1 MNKLNFENFRISL
14 IYDDH
19 GSNFSKI
26 AVYVNWWSLDPGVG
40 ITLKNNGHMEKDSF
54 ESLLNLLMTRP
65 YILICI
71 FVVVNKNRFESGRD
85 QVAIRKK
92 ANLEIEESLEL
103 DRITSLNEIN
113 SSIIIETPII
123 TLLLIFQLII
133 H

>member
-1 MNKLNFENFRISL
+1 M
-14 IYDDH
+14 
-19 GSNFSKI
+19 
-26 AVYVNWWSLDPGVG
+26 WSLDPC
-40 ITLKNNGHMEKDSF
+40 IILNNYGHVIKVSF
-54 ESLLNLLMTRP
+54 ESPLNLLMTRP
-65 YILICI
+65 YILICT
-71 FVVVNKNRFESGRD
+71 FGVVNKNRFESGRD

-92 ANLEIEESLEL
+92 TNLEIEESLEL